1 MHDKQQNP
9 VNAKKLTY
17 HIILSKGRGKLTK
30 DSETMLI
37 DLATNAIRKKTYFYP
52 EDKDDCLQMSLFN
65 MLNNWQSFNP
75 DKTDNAFAYFTEI
88 HKRSTAEMINI
99 LYMKKGLNKDDQ
111 KYVRTISISNSNNG
125 QGMYNL

>member
-1 MHDKQQNP
+1 MQARTSTG

-30 DSETMLI
+30 EAENMLI
-37 DLATNAIRKKTYFYP
+37 DLAQNAIRKKTYFYP
-52 EDKDDCLQMSLFN
+52 EDKDDCMQMSLFN

-111 KYVRTISISNSNNG
+111 KYVRTISINNVNGG
-125 QGMYNL
+125 QGMYNM

>member
-1 MHDKQQNP
+1 MQARP
-9 VNAKKLTY
+9 TTGVNAKKLTY

-30 DSETMLI
+30 DSENMLI
-37 DLATNAIRKKTYFYP
+37 DLAQNAIRKKTYFYP
-52 EDKDDCLQMSLFN
+52 EDKDDCMQMSLFN

-111 KYVRTISISNSNNG
+111 KYVRTISINNVNGG
-125 QGMYNL
+125 QGMYNM